1 MKDRRM
7 FNLGDQGQGAGEPP
21 AGPAVPLLDAALYYA
36 GLGWSG
42 FPCEPRGKRPF
53 GALAPHGVKDATC
66 DALVIR
72 AWWRQ
77 CPDANIGLACGHL
90 FWVLDVDGEEGKATL
105 AGLQSRHGALPPTV
119 TSLTGSGGWHLFFGL
134 PSGRTVRNSVRRL
147 GLGLDTRG
155 LGGYVIA
162 PPSIHPSG
170 QAYGFAEGFTPWS
183 APLAVAPAW
192 LLDLLDPPTAPQA
205 ATTTRAAPGGGTD
218 AYARVALE

>member
-36 GLGWSG
+36 GLGWPV

-77 CPDANIGLACGHL
+77 YPRREHRARLRSS
-90 FWVLDVDGEEGKATL
+90 VLG
-105 AGLQSRHGALPPTV
+105 AGR
-119 TSLTGSGGWHLFFGL
+119 
-134 PSGRTVRNSVRRL
+134 GR
-147 GLGLDTRG
+147 RG
-155 LGGYVIA
+155 
-162 PPSIHPSG
+162 
-170 QAYGFAEGFTPWS
+170 
-183 APLAVAPAW
+183 
-192 LLDLLDPPTAPQA
+192 
-205 ATTTRAAPGGGTD
+205 
-218 AYARVALE
+218 

>member
-1 MKDRRM
+1 
-7 FNLGDQGQGAGEPP
+7 
-21 AGPAVPLLDAALYYA
+21 
-36 GLGWSG
+36 
-42 FPCEPRGKRPF
+42 
-53 GALAPHGVKDATC
+53 
-66 DALVIR
+66 
-72 AWWRQ
+72 
-77 CPDANIGLACGHL
+77 
-90 FWVLDVDGEEGKATL
+90 VLDVDGEEGKATL

-218 AYARVALE
+218 AYARVALEGELMRLAEAVEGERNHTLNRAAYALGQLVAAGRLVRKAVEAALGSVALASGLDPGEANRTIVSGLEAGMASPREISHA